1 MAYQKE
7 RIIIIVNKKQIAKRI
22 ALTIAWFLLV
32 LFVVMILMGCATNR
46 PIYDNLLFEKEY
58 ESLAYKS
65 ITIKDII
72 VKEYCG

>member
-1 MAYQKE
+1 MK
-7 RIIIIVNKKQIAKRI
+7 NKKKNMNSKQTAKRI

-32 LFVVMILMGCATNR
+32 LWVVTILMGCATNR
-46 PIYDNLLFEKEY
+46 PMYDNLLFEKEY

-72 VKEYCG
+72 VKEEC